1 MSKPMLPANEQV
13 LRARFPVA
21 LQRIK
26 AVGDRMPDSF
36 FYEDTPEG
44 SCLMIQRGENAFP
57 AYGSHKPSQ
66 LIKRWFNGLTMA
78 KEALYSISG
87 FGDGSHLRHFM
98 NESSSGTN
106 FMAAEKDPALLR
118 ETFSRFDCSD
128 ILNHER
134 FILGVGEP
142 DDDYFR
148 DIQAA
153 ALSGVNDING
163 IIFSPLHSV
172 DEGYYDRMRNELVRQ
187 YLVIRPLMEV
197 NVRTATD
204 IQENTFLNLP
214 HLAHAPDVGEL
225 KGGLED
231 IPFILIGAGPS
242 LDESIDFLRE
252 VQDKAIIV
260 ASNTPYRKLIN
271 NGIRP
276 HLVVTADPLSPTLAG
291 FQNITLEGVPLACPF
306 SAYPEIVKRFSG
318 RILTWCTFNPIVD
331 VLREQTGGK
340 TGTKILEK
348 GTVSACV
355 LDISRMLGCKKVLFI
370 GQDMAVRDD
379 GRYYSD
385 DTFYADSGAHYAETK
400 GQKLPGNTQEK
411 VIVEGRLFVYLKT
424 FEEFI
429 GQQPSIE
436 YRNLARTGVK
446 IKGAPYMLYDEALD
460 WVGNASSKPFD
471 DRVNELLSNQ
481 GDCPDL
487 NQIYSPA
494 LKYVEDIM
502 ELALSSAVKTEL
514 LPEKFSGTNYSEN
527 KQLKELI
534 EDANRLNSLIDS
546 NKTFWNFLFEGKTKG
561 ELVTYRRR
569 IRDIDLPSRNWTIV
583 QRNREFFWALS
594 EGCHWL
600 LAEMQ
605 NFKDKNQSAETENP
619 EVVIS

>member
-148 DIQAA
+148 DIQGA

-355 LDISRMLGCKKVLFI
+355 LGHFSKAAGIVGKCYLV
-370 GQDMAVRDD
+370 GQDMAMSGMTVGIIQTTLHTQTR
-379 GRYYSD
+379 
-385 DTFYADSGAHYAETK
+385 GAHYASTDQGPTTPREHSGK
-400 GQKLPGNTQEK
+400 SNS
-411 VIVEGRLFVYLKT
+411 GR
-424 FEEFI
+424 
-429 GQQPSIE
+429 
-436 YRNLARTGVK
+436 
-446 IKGAPYMLYDEALD
+446 APYLSTSRL
-460 WVGNASSKPFD
+460 SKQFISETATVD
-471 DRVNELLSNQ
+471 GV
-481 GDCPDL
+481 
-487 NQIYSPA
+487 
-494 LKYVEDIM
+494 
-502 ELALSSAVKTEL
+502 
-514 LPEKFSGTNYSEN
+514 SGT
-527 KQLKELI
+527 
-534 EDANRLNSLIDS
+534 
-546 NKTFWNFLFEGKTKG
+546 
-561 ELVTYRRR
+561 
-569 IRDIDLPSRNWTIV
+569 
-583 QRNREFFWALS
+583 
-594 EGCHWL
+594 
-600 LAEMQ
+600 
-605 NFKDKNQSAETENP
+605 
-619 EVVIS
+619 